1 MKRILIVDDNA
12 DSANALGAMLEL
24 CGHHVEVVVGARHGL
39 LAVERFEPE
48 IVFLDIGMPEM
59 NGYEVAAKIRSEA
72 LARQPFLIA
81 FTAWN
86 DEASLERS
94 RVAGFDRHLAK
105 TSPINALLAA
115 VDSAS
120 A

>member
-24 CGHHVEVVVGARHGL
+24 CGHHVEVVVGALHGL

-59 NGYEVAAKIRSEA
+59 NGYEVAAKIRSGGVGVWGR
-72 LARQPFLIA
+72 LIMPRQPQV
-81 FTAWN
+81 T
-86 DEASLERS
+86 EAD
-94 RVAGFDRHLAK
+94 A
-105 TSPINALLAA
+105 ALLAKW
-115 VDSAS
+115 VLSQP
-120 A
+120 